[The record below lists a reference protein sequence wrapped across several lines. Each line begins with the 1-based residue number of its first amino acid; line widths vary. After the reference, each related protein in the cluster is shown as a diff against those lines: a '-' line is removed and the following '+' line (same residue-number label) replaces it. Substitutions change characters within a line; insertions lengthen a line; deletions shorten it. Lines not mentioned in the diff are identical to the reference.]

1 MYKNTLLG
9 LGLLLTTTSNIHPSN
24 IKAYEEDLAIH
35 RIQFPTPQ
43 VESCIPLAEQ
53 SLPQKNISV
62 TTTHD
67 ITQQLNALLVDLKSY
82 YTMNKTI
89 EGYTIQAYTGGSREM
104 AFKIRD
110 LLQTH
115 YPSLNPEVQYK
126 QPHFTVRIGKFLDRL
141 EAYKLYIPIKEL
153 IPQAIIRPAHFPNE
167 PDLFNPI
174 NMSTLSQDA
183 IQEPEGLLIPSENL
197 NE

>member
-1 MYKNTLLG
+1 MYKDTLLG
-9 LGLLLTTTSNIHPSN
+9 LALLLITTSNSHPSK
-24 IKAYEEDLAIH
+24 IKAYEEDLAIY
-35 RIQFPTPQ
+35 RIHFPTTQ
-43 VESCIPLAEQ
+43 VESCIPLTEK
-53 SLPQKNISV
+53 SLPKKNISV

-67 ITQQLNALLVDLKSY
+67 ITQQLNALLVNLKSY
-82 YTMNKTI
+82 YAMNETI

-126 QPHFTVRIGKFLDRL
+126 QPHFTVQIGKFLDRL

-167 PDLFNPI
+167 PDFFNPTD
-174 NMSTLSQDA
+174 MSTLSQDA
-183 IQEPEGLLIPSENL
+183 IQESEEPLSPSENL